1 MSKQN
6 PLCAASS
13 EMVASFKSICRVTIP
28 SGIKSS
34 PSLSSSHI
42 MTLLLP
48 FSGLPWLLSL
58 RPCFSFTDSPQ
69 SAFTPVLI
77 CPIKIHFPLLPPKQ
91 GLPRSPK
98 MQCWAND
105 RWLHGSEGGRQQKGW
120 ENKWWDRV
128 LGLSNNH
135 TSWTEPGRRWIY
147 RLGGGSRWKESR
159 YLFRTGYLIQPKLI
173 YSHMNKFEV
182 TYRVKTTVSNLCQL
196 FPGDI
201 MTL

>member
-1 MSKQN
+1 MKWWLPLN
-6 PLCAASS
+6 PFA
-13 EMVASFKSICRVTIP
+13 
-28 SGIKSS
+28 GS
-34 PSLSSSHI
+34 PSLLVSNPHLHFQVLTSWHSCFPSLVCLDFFHSDPAFPSLI
-42 MTLLLP
+42 LLRV
-48 FSGLPWLLSL
+48 LSPL
-58 RPCFSFTDSPQ
+58 YLFAQSKFT
-69 SAFTPVLI
+69 FL
-77 CPIKIHFPLLPPKQ
+77 FYPPKQ